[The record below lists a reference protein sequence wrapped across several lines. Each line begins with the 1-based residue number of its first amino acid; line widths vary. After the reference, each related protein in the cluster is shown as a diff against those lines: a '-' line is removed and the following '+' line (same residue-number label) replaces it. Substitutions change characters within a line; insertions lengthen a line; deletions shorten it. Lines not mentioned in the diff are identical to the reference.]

1 VNSCFFTYQA
11 NGKYEDILYLY
22 NEIYFKMNWIK
33 LWKKPRDYIQIGIMM
48 MIFNHVIFN
57 NSLKYIKNDFLF
69 FYFPASGC
77 DIDEFETRLRA
88 SRMGFGN

>member
-1 VNSCFFTYQA
+1 
-11 NGKYEDILYLY
+11 
-22 NEIYFKMNWIK
+22 
-33 LWKKPRDYIQIGIMM
+33 M
-48 MIFNHVIFN
+48 MIFNHVISITVSNILRMIF
-57 NSLKYIKNDFLF
+57 YF